1 MSFTQAAALQNI
13 SQNKGA
19 TNIWGYTMIGLLGS
33 FALVGG
39 YLYVTTSPK
48 QNKQNAQGAQGAQG
62 TQGAQVTQGG
72 KRYTRK
78 RRSLRAKAT
87 K

>member
-1 MSFTQAAALQNI
+1 MSLTQAAALQNI

-19 TNIWGYTMIGLLGS
+19 TDIWGYTMIGLLGS

-39 YLYVTTSPK
+39 YAYVTTSPK
-48 QNKQNAQGAQGAQG
+48 QNKQNAQGAQV
-62 TQGAQVTQGG
+62 TQVTQVSQGG
-72 KRYTRK
+72 KRHTRK
-78 RRSLRAKAT
+78 RRSFREKAT

>member
-1 MSFTQAAALQNI
+1 MSLTQAAALQNI

-33 FALVGG
+33 FALAGG
-39 YLYVTTSPK
+39 YAYVTKSTN
-48 QNKQNAQGAQGAQG
+48 QNKQNAQGAQV
-62 TQGAQVTQGG
+62 THVTQVTQGG
-72 KRYTRK
+72 KRHTRK
-78 RRSLRAKAT
+78 RGSLRANAT

>member
-1 MSFTQAAALQNI
+1 MSLTQAAALQNI

-19 TNIWGYTMIGLLGS
+19 TDIWGYTMLGLLGS

-48 QNKQNAQGAQGAQG
+48 QNKQNAQGAQV
-62 TQGAQVTQGG
+62 TQVTQVSQGG
-72 KRYTRK
+72 KRHTRK
-78 RRSLRAKAT
+78 RRSLREKAT

>member
-1 MSFTQAAALQNI
+1 MSLTQAAALQNI

-33 FALVGG
+33 FALAGG
-39 YLYVTTSPK
+39 YAYVTKSTN
-48 QNKQNAQGAQGAQG
+48 QNKQN
-62 TQGAQVTQGG
+62 TQVTQVTQGG
-72 KRYTRK
+72 KRHTRK
-78 RRSLRAKAT
+78 RRSFREKAT

>member
-1 MSFTQAAALQNI
+1 MSLTQAAALQNI

-39 YLYVTTSPK
+39 YAYVTKSTN
-48 QNKQNAQGAQGAQG
+48 QNKQNAQGAQV
-62 TQGAQVTQGG
+62 TQVTQVSQGG
-72 KRYTRK
+72 KRHTRK
-78 RRSLRAKAT
+78 RRSLREKAT

>member
-1 MSFTQAAALQNI
+1 MSLTQAAALQNI

-39 YLYVTTSPK
+39 YAYVTKSTN
-48 QNKQNAQGAQGAQG
+48 QNKQNAQGAQV
-62 TQGAQVTQGG
+62 TQVSQGG
-72 KRYTRK
+72 KRHTRK

>member
-1 MSFTQAAALQNI
+1 MSLTQAAALQNI

-19 TNIWGYTMIGLLGS
+19 TDIWGYTMIGLLGS

-48 QNKQNAQGAQGAQG
+48 QN
-62 TQGAQVTQGG
+62 TQGAQVTQVTQGG
-72 KRYTRK
+72 KRHTRK
-78 RRSLRAKAT
+78 RRSLREKAT